1 MAKCQFFRSGNGGG
15 QKVANGTFSTQ
26 TSGSYSINIGFKPKY
41 LAIQAAAGSS
51 ATDIQ
56 IYDEDYST
64 TLFIYATSSAYSQD
78 KTFGSS
84 TTGVLYSID
93 NNGFTMN
100 KSGSVVSLE
109 YMAIG

>member
-1 MAKCQFFRSGNGGG
+1 MAKCQFFKSGSGGG
-15 QKVANGTFSTQ
+15 QKVVNGTFSTQ
-26 TSGSYSINIGFKPKY
+26 TSGSYSVNLGFKPKY

-51 ATDIQ
+51 ATNMQ
-56 IYDEDYST
+56 IYNVDYST

-78 KTFGSS
+78 KAFGSS
-84 TTGVLYSID
+84 TSGVLYSID